1 MDVTLKVM
9 SIYFYITNEQIMFV
23 VVLYIEIGNYTSIK

>member
-23 VVLYIEIGNYTSIK
+23 VVLYIEIENYTSIK